1 MRDEAIRARGAAAE
15 AQSAQRRAGQET
27 QVARLARAIAE
38 AIVDGRLAPGARLD
52 EAGLAARYG
61 VSRTPVREALRN
73 LAASG
78 LVEHRPHRGA
88 VVALP
93 DPPRL
98 CGMFELMAEL
108 EATAA
113 RFAAVRMKARERRAL
128 EALHAEAG
136 AVMRSGDA
144 AAYEAVNLRF
154 HHAIFAG
161 SGNPFLEETA
171 QAMRV
176 RIRPFSRGQFNLEGR
191 LALSHAEHGAIVTA
205 IARGDAAAAEAAMR
219 VHVGRIAEAAA
230 GYIAGT
236 PSREAR

>member
-1 MRDEAIRARGAAAE
+1 MTESAEPRRDE
-15 AQSAQRRAGQET
+15 T
-27 QVARLARAIAE
+27 QAARLARAIAA
-38 AIVDGRLAPGARLD
+38 AIVDGGLAPGERLD

-61 VSRTPVREALRN
+61 VSRTPVREALRE

-93 DPPRL
+93 DAPRL

-113 RFAAVRMKARERRAL
+113 RFAALRMEPRERRAL
-128 EALHAEAG
+128 EALHVEAAEA
-136 AVMRSGDA
+136 MRTGDA
-144 AAYEAVNLRF
+144 AAYEAMNLRF

-161 SGNPFLEETA
+161 SHNPFLEETA

-176 RIRPFSRGQFNLEGR
+176 RIRPFSRGQFNLDGR
-191 LALSHAEHGAIVTA
+191 LMLSHAEHGEIVTA
-205 IARGDAAAAEAAMR
+205 IARGDAARAEAAMR
-219 VHVGRIAEAAA
+219 LHVGRIAEAAA
-230 GYIAGT
+230 GYVAAAAM
-236 PSREAR
+236 REAR

>member
-1 MRDEAIRARGAAAE
+1 MIRRMETPGASIAAN
-15 AQSAQRRAGQET
+15 APRREET
-27 QVARLARAIAE
+27 QLARLARSIAE
-38 AIVDGRLAPGARLD
+38 AIVDGRLAPGERLD

-98 CGMFELMAEL
+98 RGMFELMTEL

-113 RFAAVRMKARERRAL
+113 RFAALRMDPHERRAL
-128 EALHAEAG
+128 AALHEEA
-136 AVMRSGDA
+136 AAIMRGGDA

-154 HHAIFAG
+154 HHAIFSG
-161 SGNPFLEETA
+161 SHNPFLEETT

-191 LALSHAEHGAIVTA
+191 LMLSHVEHGEIVTA
-205 IARGDAAAAEAAMR
+205 IAQGDAASAEAAMR
-219 VHVGRIAEAAA
+219 THVGRIAEAAA
-230 GYIAGT
+230 GYLAAT
-236 PSREAR
+236 PAMEAR

>member
-1 MRDEAIRARGAAAE
+1 MRVRGE
-15 AQSAQRRAGQET
+15 EPSDRPERPPRREET
-27 QVARLARAIAE
+27 QVARLAREIAA
-38 AIVDGRLAPGARLD
+38 AIVDGALAPGARLD

-93 DPPRL
+93 DAPRL
-98 CGMFELMAEL
+98 LGMFELMAEL

-113 RFAAVRMKARERRAL
+113 RFAALRMDPAARRLLA
-128 EALHAEAG
+128 ALHEEAS
-136 AVMRSGDA
+136 AVMRAGDPS
-144 AAYEAVNLRF
+144 AYEGVNLRF

-161 SGNPFLEETA
+161 SGNPFLDETA

-191 LALSHAEHGAIVTA
+191 LMLSHAEHGEIVTA
-205 IARGDAAAAEAAMR
+205 IARGDAPRAEAAMR

-230 GYIAGT
+230 GYLAA
-236 PSREAR
+236 SARTAR